1 MPNIPNKKLKCF
13 MRRAKNG
20 AVYRACAVPEKDKK
34 PKKQVRGNP
43 IPEGKRKLPVKKA
56 YPDRPSAPTQAPNR
70 PKVKL
75 KVVPKAEKK
84 EASPPKPAP
93 KKKKLKVVEKKKEEP
108 KKLPAKVQEGIK
120 SKGGKARIK
129 LYKGGML
136 KEAFNR
142 VANPNKVPYNDRV
155 MNYLLTEQGRL
166 KKKKAEDRNEP
177 LKDQIV
183 TTTELKDIIKKTLV
197 RYKDEA
203 KAEAK
208 RGKKGEERSSGPIY
222 IDKQGR
228 IRPYRG

>member
-75 KVVPKAEKK
+75 KVVEKKK

-108 KKLPAKVQEGIK
+108 KKLPAKVQEQIK
-120 SKGGKARIK
+120 KGPAKIK
-129 LYKGGML
+129 LYKNKLL
-136 KEAFNR
+136 KTQFDR

-155 MNYLLTEQGRL
+155 VNYLMTQQGQL
-166 KKKKAEDRNEP
+166 KARKAKEKGEAQ
-177 LKDQIV
+177 KDQFITPTEMKEIV
-183 TTTELKDIIKKTLV
+183 KKTLV

-203 KAEAK
+203 KAEK
-208 RGKKGEERSSGPIY
+208 RRGEKPTTSRFFGF
-222 IDKQGR
+222 
-228 IRPYRG
+228 